1 MDTLFAIPII
11 VFATMLQIGIV
22 SQITLINGTADLV
35 LIVIIAWTLQNN
47 SRKVWFWSILAGVI
61 VGYIS
66 AAPAF
71 IPLVSYIFATG
82 IAVIIKKRLWQT
94 PLIAMFFIILLTTIL
109 QQSMTVLTLQIQ
121 GVAISF
127 RDSLTLIT
135 LPSVL
140 LNLLISIP
148 VFYLI
153 KDIARWLYPLEVE
166 NE

>member
-1 MDTLFAIPII
+1 
-11 VFATMLQIGIV
+11 VC
-22 SQITLINGTADLV
+22 SSDL
-35 LIVIIAWTLQNN
+35 
-47 SRKVWFWSILAGVI
+47 
-61 VGYIS
+61 S
-66 AAPAF
+66 AVPAF